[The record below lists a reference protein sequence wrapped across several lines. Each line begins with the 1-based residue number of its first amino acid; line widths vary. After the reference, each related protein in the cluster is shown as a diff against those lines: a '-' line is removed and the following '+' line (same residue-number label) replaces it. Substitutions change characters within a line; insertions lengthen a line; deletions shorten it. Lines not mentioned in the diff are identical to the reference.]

1 MLAARCC
8 FLPPCLPPHPQILVA
23 TPGRLMDLMQEGA
36 VDVGGVT
43 FLVLDEADRML
54 VRGGEG

>member
-1 MLAARCC
+1 
-8 FLPPCLPPHPQILVA
+8 
-23 TPGRLMDLMQEGA
+23 MDLMEEGA

-54 VRGGEG
+54 VRGARER